1 MSEVVLKEDLYVDLG
16 YGSGYDLIETRLE
29 QAGLT
34 RPDKSGIA
42 REKEGAVAEVLT
54 AHFIR
59 VCTRGDCKAEAKKQ
73 DSRIGLA
80 AASHSD
86 CEICGGSIN
95 ARAVDD
101 MVEALN
107 RAGRSRLCIVGGS
120 PNARDE
126 LSSLVDGRLDLRLLN
141 GTKARNST
149 LAKADL
155 AWADLVVL
163 WGGTQLDHKVS
174 TLYTGPTV
182 ISLARRS
189 IRDLAAEVVA
199 SVDIGGGRKRRRVR
213 R

>member
-1 MSEVVLKEDLYVDLG
+1 MSEVVLKEDLYLDLG
-16 YGSGYDLIETRLE
+16 YRDGYDLIETRLE
-29 QAGLT
+29 KAGLT

-42 REKEGAVAEVLT
+42 KEKKAVVAEVLA

-59 VCTRGDCKAEAKKQ
+59 VCTRGDCKAEAEKQ
-73 DSRIGLA
+73 GSRTRLA
-80 AASHSD
+80 AASNSD

-107 RAGRSRLCIVGGS
+107 RAGLSRLCIVGGS
-120 PNARDE
+120 PNARNE
-126 LSSLVDGRLDLRLLN
+126 LDSLVNGRLDLRLVN
-141 GTKARNST
+141 GLKTRNST

-155 AWADLVVL
+155 AWADLVVV

-199 SVDIGGGRKRRRVR
+199 SVDIGGGRRRRRVR